1 MDDTFII
8 RGVKFRLVRTTNFW
22 KFSKRSLRKV
32 LPGIER
38 MTVHTGDPLGGGMAG
53 KRWTLVTLQTKIDI
67 TAKRPI
73 LQYAGPIWEY
83 LNVREGAFTPQG
95 AVEKAFEAMA
105 KKVTARVEVSL
116 EEIRGLKELY
126 NLMQMTKV
134 EAS

>member
-1 MDDTFII
+1 
-8 RGVKFRLVRTTNFW
+8 
-22 KFSKRSLRKV
+22 
-32 LPGIER
+32 
-38 MTVHTGDPLGGGMAG
+38 MAG